1 MDFISIVEYAKN
13 GSTMPKISS
22 QSEQLAYTT
31 ITGILGNWKLGLVT
45 NRRALEE
52 KERAERLF
60 EDAKRE
66 ENQRFK
72 IYQIYNQNMIRAGEL
87 ICAARKENHS
97 PNADKDKVIAL
108 LMEAVERMGGL
119 KGGDLDGEI
128 PKEKCVGCMVNWLG
142 KEE

>member
-1 MDFISIVEYAKN
+1 
-13 GSTMPKISS
+13 MPKNST
-22 QSEQLAYTT
+22 QSEQMAYIT
-31 ITGILGNWKLGLVT
+31 IAGILQNWKLGLVT
-45 NRRALEE
+45 SHRALEE
-52 KERAERLF
+52 KERAKRLF

-66 ENQRFK
+66 EKQRFK

-119 KGGDLDGEI
+119 KGGDLQ
-128 PKEKCVGCMVNWLG
+128 
-142 KEE
+142 